1 MLANEFSI
9 SVSSIRVSS
18 ILKCHECTI
27 CGGQYY
33 GRLNNDRCAICSE
46 MFDENKRM
54 VTRSDGVV
62 FMVSNSKNYKTIKRY
77 VVTKLGNL
85 KLIGTPK
92 HISKRPLSTVAED
105 LAIDEGEGD
114 VTESQVSA
122 VSEFDDEQSE

>member
-1 MLANEFSI
+1 
-9 SVSSIRVSS
+9 
-18 ILKCHECTI
+18 
-27 CGGQYY
+27 
-33 GRLNNDRCAICSE
+33 

-92 HISKRPLSTVAED
+92 HISKRPLTTSVDAD
-105 LAIDEGEGD
+105 IDEGEEK
-114 VTESQVSA
+114 TMESQAST